1 MNPPDWTKAS
11 PHKSIY
17 PTTKLSQDCEIL
29 LLLVLSACFMLQMLD
44 LGWVGIEE
52 GDLSILCN
60 LFAYIVV
67 I

>member
-1 MNPPDWTKAS
+1 MNPPNWTKAS
-11 PHKSIY
+11 LHKSIY
-17 PTTKLSQDCEIL
+17 PATKLSQDCEIL